1 MWGEMQAFQKSCYI
15 LCTHMGGEEIRDKP
29 ESQDKDS
36 LEDMSISLCG
46 GCGLERRCGSAFI
59 G

>member
-1 MWGEMQAFQKSCYI
+1 MCGEMQAFQKSCYI

-29 ESQDKDS
+29 ESQNKDS

-46 GCGLERRCGSAFI
+46 GVGLSAAAEQLS
-59 G
+59 